1 MGNVT
6 DIIAAI
12 VAIIAAI
19 GGLAV
24 GNIWGRVKGE
34 RTGWQAANAERMR
47 ENAKRMEQGREAVMD
62 GRASGDSPD
71 DRVRKND
78 GAW

>member
-1 MGNVT
+1 MT

-24 GNIWGRVKGE
+24 GSIWGRIKGE
-34 RTGWQAANAERMR
+34 RTGWQAANTQRMQ
-47 ENAKRMEQGREAVMD
+47 ENAKKMEQGREAVGD